1 MFSNAAMV
9 SGHVVALSLIL
20 EHFLKLLN
28 PIGKEIGGGEW
39 DRTTDLRVMSP
50 SL

>member
-1 MFSNAAMV
+1 MEIPPK
-9 SGHVVALSLIL
+9 LIDL
-20 EHFLKLLN
+20 
-28 PIGKEIGGGEW
+28 IGGGEW